1 VDVGL
6 ENISRCGRCVCVC
19 VCEER
24 RVLRCVSRVAAAAT
38 TVNKVFFRGLT
49 MFLNFFKINF
59 LCFYTVLIC

>member
-1 VDVGL
+1 MDVGL
-6 ENISRCGRCVCVC
+6 ENISRCGRCVC

-49 MFLNFFKINF
+49 MFLIFF
-59 LCFYTVLIC
+59 